1 METTKLYVELII
13 IGLQSSVGVA
23 FTLINIIGLE
33 ISKKMIV
40 LLDKFHISIL
50 LLGVFYILGLI
61 VDRFSDLLFQ
71 KLENKLRN
79 KSGLK
84 SKSVMLLPFRDNQY
98 EFMMYCRSRIRILR
112 ATIFNTLFVMTSTL
126 WFIFLYTNNR
136 LGYII
141 FVLAGGAFIIIVCY
155 TSLCKLLENT
165 YSKARVFELEQAEKK
180 NENTGKNA
188 SS

>member
-33 ISKKMIV
+33 ISKRMIA
-40 LLDKFHISIL
+40 LLDKFLISIL
-50 LLGVFYILGLI
+50 LLGVFYMLGLI

-79 KSGLK
+79 KSGIK

-112 ATIFNTLFVMTSTL
+112 ATIFNTLFVMASTL
-126 WFIFLYTNNR
+126 WFIFLYTNNNR
-136 LGYII
+136 LGYIV
-141 FVLAGGAFIIIVCY
+141 FVLVGGVFIITVCY
-155 TSLCKLLENT
+155 ISLCKLLENI
-165 YSKARVFELEQAEKK
+165 YSKAKVFELEQAE